1 MATLKEAVEKEVKY
15 VGRPGGAGRDGG
27 EALLH

>member
-1 MATLKEAVEKEVKY
+1 MATLKEAVDNEVKF